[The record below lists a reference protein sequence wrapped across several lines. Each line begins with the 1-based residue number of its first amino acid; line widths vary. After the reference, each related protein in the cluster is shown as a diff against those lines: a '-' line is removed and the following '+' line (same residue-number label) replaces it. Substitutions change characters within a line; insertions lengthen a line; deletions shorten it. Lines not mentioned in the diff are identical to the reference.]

1 MNRYAVIGLLA
12 AVGLAP
18 LSTGCQL
25 LRDDSKDNYRAYMVK
40 NSKDRFDTTA
50 TGAPKPD
57 AEKTGLLTA
66 GATTP
71 PANLPPV
78 MSIPVPPAAP
88 PPVTVAPV
96 TVAPASPPV
105 TVAPVPLPPTLAL
118 GNPHQLPRPTATGAI
133 LNLAPGESAMDRAAD
148 LIRRADEATTENK
161 VLQARV
167 RSLEAKALERE
178 QAIAESLRDVDAAA
192 VEVTKARAEIA
203 GLRKDIQALKLR
215 VQQVEADEMET
226 LKLIIEALEKL
237 LKAPEGKK

>member
-88 PPVTVAPV
+88 PPV

>member
-1 MNRYAVIGLLA
+1 LNRYAVIGLLA

-88 PPVTVAPV
+88 PPV

-192 VEVTKARAEIA
+192 VEVTNARAEIA

>member
-1 MNRYAVIGLLA
+1 MNRHAVIGLLA

-25 LRDDSKDNYRAYMVK
+25 LRDDSNDSKDGYRAYLVK
-40 NSKDRFDTTA
+40 NSKGRFDTSPTCVSV
-50 TGAPKPD
+50 PPD
-57 AEKTGLLTA
+57 AEKTGVVPA
-66 GATTP
+66 GATSP

-78 MSIPVPPAAP
+78 LPIPVPPAP
-88 PPVTVAPV
+88 PPMAVAP
-96 TVAPASPPV
+96 S
-105 TVAPVPLPPTLAL
+105 PLPPAVAPSPLPSAVAL
-118 GNPHQLPRPTATGAI
+118 GDPRQLPRPTATGAI
-133 LNLAPGESAMDRAAD
+133 LNLAPGESAMDRAAE

-192 VEVTKARAEIA
+192 VEVTRARAEIA

-215 VQQVEADEMET
+215 VQQVEADETET
-226 LKLIIEALEKL
+226 LKLIIDALEKL

>member
-1 MNRYAVIGLLA
+1 MNRHAVIGLLA

-25 LRDDSKDNYRAYMVK
+25 LRDDSNDSKDGYRAYLVK
-40 NSKDRFDTTA
+40 NSKGRFDTSP
-50 TGAPKPD
+50 TGVSVPPD
-57 AEKTGLLTA
+57 AEKTGVVPA
-66 GATTP
+66 GATSP

-78 MSIPVPPAAP
+78 LPIPVPPAP
-88 PPVTVAPV
+88 PPMAVAP
-96 TVAPASPPV
+96 S
-105 TVAPVPLPPTLAL
+105 PLPPAVAL
-118 GNPHQLPRPTATGAI
+118 GDPRQLPRPTATGAI
-133 LNLAPGESAMDRAAD
+133 LNLAPGESAMDRAAE

-192 VEVTKARAEIA
+192 VEVTRARAEIA

-215 VQQVEADEMET
+215 VQQVEADETET
-226 LKLIIEALEKL
+226 LKLIIDALEKL